1 MEQKRETKKA
11 KSKALN
17 KKSDPNINTMKSK
30 KPISDP
36 KATLSLKDSFNEIC
50 LSKGFVTVTRQ

>member
-1 MEQKRETKKA
+1 MEQKRQTQEA

-30 KPISDP
+30 KPIPDP

-50 LSKGFVTVTRQ
+50 LSKGLL